1 MQMSQIYGNS
11 KDIKGFPVANEMEM
25 NMMGMKIKSSSELI
39 SIKEQDIPA
48 SMYNLPEGLQKV
60 DNPKDQMKRPGA
72 PKVR

>member
-1 MQMSQIYGNS
+1 MAESIFNS
-11 KDIKGFPVANEMEM
+11 KDIKGYPVANEMEM

-60 DNPKDQMKRPGA
+60 DNPMDQMKRPGA
-72 PKVR
+72 PKFR